1 METPALESIQLVD
14 VLKSVLAPIVKQAY
28 EDARKEALNCPD
40 GPENPIYIDE
50 VSDLIH
56 KSRSTIYIWHS
67 QGKIPKDVCV
77 KHGRKLYFYRSALLE
92 WIKAG
97 NQ

>member
-1 METPALESIQLVD
+1 MSTAENPINSLVSFFEP
-14 VLKSVLAPIVKQAY
+14 LI
-28 EDARKEALNCPD
+28 KEAFEKALAKIQSSQA